1 MPKGTPAAS
10 AIYISIINLG
20 LNRFHLDVVTYI
32 VNCRVLFFDKNEV
45 CGSGSIQIA
54 NFKIQGVWPSLMV
67 WYGIVGFNVPLDT
80 IIGHFG
86 DDFTGQWNMT
96 QPTVSLSRLNVHWI
110 VRCRVATSFNPQR
123 SIMFSWEVLKGQS
136 QIWATAVPGT
146 KFVPHPG
153 DTTNT
158 NSGRHTTTVGAK
170 SPDPSGN
177 SRTAEATSIWPCVNV
192 WHNFIW

>member
-20 LNRFHLDVVTYI
+20 LNRFQLDVVTYI

-54 NFKIQGVWPSLMV
+54 NFKIQGVWPSL
-67 WYGIVGFNVPLDT
+67 
-80 IIGHFG
+80 
-86 DDFTGQWNMT
+86 
-96 QPTVSLSRLNVHWI
+96 SRLNVHWI
-110 VRCRVATSFNPQR
+110 VRCRVATSFNPQW

-153 DTTNT
+153 DATNT

-177 SRTAEATSIWPCVNV
+177 SSTAEATSIWPCVNV
-192 WHNFIW
+192 CHNFIW